1 MGPVAERLP
10 RIASFSERRIPSAI
24 LGVEKI
30 LEHLAAAGRCEFRV
44 CSSMEPSP
52 GDLAWADSLIL
63 VRGASPQEVRLQKE
77 AIRLG
82 KRTACYL
89 DDDLEKVPE
98 RAVSGLFYQM
108 PRIRSGIGS
117 LLRDADLTLVTQEFL
132 GQTLERRHGVS
143 ATILRQ
149 PRPTPPAGISGEKPN
164 SDQPVRIGFLGSLD
178 HHAFLEE
185 LLEAPT
191 RNLHQ
196 EFGEKIQFVFCGIA
210 PGFAQSIG
218 AEVIPYEMDFH
229 AWRRRAASLGIEIG
243 LAPLPE
249 SDFHRSKYW
258 NKYLEYGSLAIPG
271 IYSEGSP
278 NAQVVENGRTGLIA
292 PNQPAAWEGALRTLI
307 TDAGLRREIAE
318 ASATDVEKR
327 FSEAAL
333 AEQWAETLAPLLE
346 HRAPAVAANSV
357 QWRGGPWQHWLDR
370 YAVYGVRNTF
380 RMIRRRIQRTRG

>member
-1 MGPVAERLP
+1 MA
-10 RIASFSERRIPSAI
+10 PSA
-24 LGVEKI
+24 
-30 LEHLAAAGRCEFRV
+30 
-44 CSSMEPSP
+44 

-63 VRGASPQEVRLQKE
+63 VRGASPQEVRIQKE
-77 AIRLG
+77 AMRLG

-89 DDDLEKVPE
+89 DDDLEEVPE
-98 RAVSGLFYQM
+98 HAVSGLFYQM
-108 PRIRSGIGS
+108 PKIRSGIGS

-132 GQTLERRHGVS
+132 GQTLARRHGVS

-149 PRPTPPAGISGEKPN
+149 PRPTPPDGLSERIPTW
-164 SDQPVRIGFLGSLD
+164 DQPVRIGFLGSLD

-210 PGFAQSIG
+210 PKFAQSIG

-229 AWRRRAASLGIEIG
+229 LWRRRAASLGIEVG

-307 TDAGLRREIAE
+307 IDTQRRREIAQ
-318 ASATDVEKR
+318 ASANDVENR
-327 FSEAAL
+327 FSETAL
-333 AEQWAETLAPLLE
+333 AQQWAEALAPLLE
-346 HRAPAVAANSV
+346 HRAPAVSADV
-357 QWRGGPWQHWLDR
+357 VGLRHGRWQHWLDR
-370 YAVYGVRNTF
+370 YAVYGTRNTF
-380 RMIRRRIQRTRG
+380 RMMRRRIQRTRG